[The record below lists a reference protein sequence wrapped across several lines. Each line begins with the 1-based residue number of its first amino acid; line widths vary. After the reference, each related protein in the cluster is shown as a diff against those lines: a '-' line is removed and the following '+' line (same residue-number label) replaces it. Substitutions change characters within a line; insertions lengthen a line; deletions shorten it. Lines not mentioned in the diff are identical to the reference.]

1 MPGRLCFFAPLRE
14 ARLLRTVLS
23 SKNSLMATKRL
34 TPLDFRLALAQ
45 FATGVT
51 VVTVESGPGRVH
63 GMTANS
69 FTSVSLDP
77 LLILVCVE
85 ERARLLPLLRS
96 RRQFG
101 VSILKDNQR
110 SVSEFF
116 ARADQ
121 PLDAEE
127 RLGIKYRWSA
137 SGIPFVENTLCQLAC
152 SLVQTHRA
160 GDHTI
165 CVGEV
170 EFAEIH
176 SGEPLIFFRGE
187 YRGLGGA

>member
-1 MPGRLCFFAPLRE
+1 
-14 ARLLRTVLS
+14 
-23 SKNSLMATKRL
+23 MATKRL

-51 VVTVESGPGRVH
+51 VVTVQRAPGRVH

-85 ERARLLPLLRS
+85 ERAKLLPLLRS
-96 RRQFG
+96 KRQFG
-101 VSILKDNQR
+101 VSILKDSQR
-110 SVSEFF
+110 SISEFF

-127 RLGIKYRWSA
+127 RLGVRYRWTS
-137 SGIPFVENTLCQLAC
+137 SGIPLVEDTLCQLAC
-152 SLVQTHRA
+152 TLVETHRA
-160 GDHTI
+160 GDHMI

-170 EFAEIH
+170 EFAEIR

-187 YRGLGGA
+187 YRTIGGS